1 MKLSRLRAFASLTW
15 YEETI
20 KFLFDFSA
28 KTSEVL
34 LAAGLVVSTANF
46 LTDGAI
52 IKSNGALTT
61 AWAWAQALA
70 IDSSFGVTFFYVCQC
85 IKQRDWIKAVLYGLL
100 TLLLA
105 IVAGTIT
112 NIDTYSHAI
121 HITIASAT
129 VQFGFDVKLLTTLRA
144 ITVVGFV
151 MMSRLKNISFTKLSE
166 TPVFSALSP
175 APTGSEQPP
184 EPGAAPAVRVLPIRF
199 TAQQAAHLL
208 KVLNHARRAATTI
221 PEEQDAR
228 FYDCTDEADQPDE
241 FGTSQEERD
250 SRIESAFKELRAEG
264 KRISGRALAAR
275 AHVHRTTSTRWLE
288 AYRQE
293 VAQSARSDTGNAD
306 RASGSLARSI
316 SSEVAGSEH

>member
-1 MKLSRLRAFASLTW
+1 MKISRLQAFASLTW

-20 KFLFDFSA
+20 KFLFNFSA

-46 LTDGAI
+46 LTDGTI
-52 IKSNGALTT
+52 IRSNGTLATS
-61 AWAWAQALA
+61 WAWAQALA

-121 HITIASAT
+121 HISIANAT
-129 VQFGFDVKLLTTLRA
+129 MQFGFDVKLLTTLRA

-151 MMSRLKNISFTKLSE
+151 MMSRLKNVSFTELPE
-166 TPVFSALSP
+166 TPDSP
-175 APTGSEQPP
+175 VSPLPYLGSNQPH
-184 EPGAAPAVRVLPIRF
+184 EPGAEYIVRVLPTRF
-199 TAQQAAHLL
+199 TSLETVQFL
-208 KVLNHARRAATTI
+208 KVLNQTQRAATTI
-221 PEEQDAR
+221 PEEQDAT
-228 FYDCTDEADQPDE
+228 FYRRTDEGAPSDE

-250 SRIESAFKELRAEG
+250 SKIESAFKELRAEG

-275 AHVHRTTSTRWLE
+275 AHVHRTFSTRWLE
-288 AYRQE
+288 TYRQE
-293 VAQSARSDTGNAD
+293 TAH
-306 RASGSLARSI
+306 SGRDDSRPI
-316 SSEVAGSEH
+316 SSEVAQHADIEKENPTW